1 MLQFS
6 QFQAGGK
13 AIPPLLL
20 PVVDNLR
27 RMFGDRLELIRL
39 EGDWLTFRVVGV
51 VEATLL
57 LHLQANAVAL
67 FGSRVDEYQATCPAN
82 ALRGEGVSIRYVGL
96 ARQKEGDYSGFWFY

>member
-13 AIPPLLL
+13 SIPPLLL

-39 EGDWLTFRVVGV
+39 EGDWLTFRVTGI

-57 LHLQANAVAL
+57 LHLQTNAAAV
-67 FGSRVDEYQATCPAN
+67 FGGRVDEYQTTCPVN
-82 ALRGEGVSIRYVGL
+82 AQRGEGVSIRYVGL
-96 ARQKEGDYSGFWFY
+96 GRQKEGDYSGFWFY